1 MRIFYVVMRNTIWT
15 DQLYFCV
22 HYNHTY
28 GICMGDMERGAQK
41 RFMMDLPLGLG
52 GRRFMACIHRNVPVI
67 FFNLV

>member
-28 GICMGDMERGAQK
+28 GICRGHPYVDFAYDGERG
-41 RFMMDLPLGLG
+41 LEE
-52 GRRFMACIHRNVPVI
+52 IHDGPTPWTRGTTVYGMHS
-67 FFNLV
+67 